1 MKNKII
7 SIGQN
12 HLFSFKNNN
21 KLHPQKNLLAKVQ
34 HEFELCLVRAL
45 KPLSVFI
52 ALLCHK

>member
-21 KLHPQKNLLAKVQ
+21 KLHPQKNLLAKFSMNLNYV
-34 HEFELCLVRAL
+34 
-45 KPLSVFI
+45 
-52 ALLCHK
+52 